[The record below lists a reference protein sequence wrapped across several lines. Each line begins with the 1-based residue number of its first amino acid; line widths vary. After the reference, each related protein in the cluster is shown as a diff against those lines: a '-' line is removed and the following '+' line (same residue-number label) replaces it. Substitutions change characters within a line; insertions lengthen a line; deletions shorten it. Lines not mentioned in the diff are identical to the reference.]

1 MDSWV
6 KIIVT
11 LHNLCHCSIKN
22 LKLARNDHFTFMTI
36 SGHKTTSVFRR
47 YNVVTDAELQ
57 DVNWQNDENYGVP
70 QPRKSREFGWNSMM
84 LNFLKRLETLMELP
98 DFFME
103 NEELGSFVRRRE
115 WSEKRESN
123 PRPRAWEARTLPTEL
138 FSLKE
143 VWQGF
148 QCKTGYWKKAT
159 FRASLGFI
167 FWFRNLWVFRWWR
180 IFSGPPTLEEDE
192 DGKKEADAK
201 ADADCSI
208 RQLWSL

>member
-1 MDSWV
+1 
-6 KIIVT
+6 
-11 LHNLCHCSIKN
+11 
-22 LKLARNDHFTFMTI
+22 
-36 SGHKTTSVFRR
+36 
-47 YNVVTDAELQ
+47 
-57 DVNWQNDENYGVP
+57 
-70 QPRKSREFGWNSMM
+70 MM

-143 VWQGF
+143 IWEGIQF
-148 QCKTGYWKKAT
+148 KSGYGKKAT

-167 FWFRNLWVFRWWR
+167 F
-180 IFSGPPTLEEDE
+180 
-192 DGKKEADAK
+192 
-201 ADADCSI
+201 
-208 RQLWSL
+208 

>member
-1 MDSWV
+1 MDQRW
-6 KIIVT
+6 KIGV
-11 LHNLCHCSIKN
+11 H
-22 LKLARNDHFTFMTI
+22 M
-36 SGHKTTSVFRR
+36 SVH
-47 YNVVTDAELQ
+47 
-57 DVNWQNDENYGVP
+57 
-70 QPRKSREFGWNSMM
+70 QPRKTREFGWNSMM

-103 NEELGSFVRRRE
+103 NEELGSFLRRSE

-143 VWQGF
+143 IWQGF

-167 FWFRNLWVFRWWR
+167 FWFRNLRVFRWRR
-180 IFSGPPTLEEDE
+180 IFSGPPALEEDE
-192 DGKKEADAK
+192 DGKKEADTE

-208 RQLWSL
+208 RQLRSL

>member
-1 MDSWV
+1 M
-6 KIIVT
+6 VT
-11 LHNLCHCSIKN
+11 LHDLCHCSIN
-22 LKLARNDHFTFMTI
+22 NPKLARNDQFTLMII

-47 YNVVTDAELQ
+47 YNVVTDDELQ
-57 DVNWQNDENYGVP
+57 DVNWKNDENYGVP
-70 QPRKSREFGWNSMM
+70 QPRKTREFGWNSMM

-143 VWQGF
+143 IWQGF

-159 FRASLGFI
+159 FRASLEFI
-167 FWFRNLWVFRWWR
+167 FWFRNLRVFRWRR
-180 IFSGPPTLEEDE
+180 IFSGPPALEEDE
-192 DGKKEADAK
+192 DGKKEADTE

-208 RQLWSL
+208 RQLRSL